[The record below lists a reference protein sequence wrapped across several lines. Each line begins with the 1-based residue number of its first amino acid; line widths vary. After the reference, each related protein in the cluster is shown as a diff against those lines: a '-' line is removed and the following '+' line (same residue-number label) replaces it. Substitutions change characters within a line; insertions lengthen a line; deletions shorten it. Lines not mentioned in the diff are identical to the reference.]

1 MIASGNHTL
10 KMRSGVEGSLT
21 QLLLKSI
28 ERIRFFDFAAL
39 RATSLRITC
48 GRKINCNLT
57 FFIGKGRTFYA
68 LVTDAYEAF
77 EHFGFFKFLASS
89 EWNYTEGSEQYGALP
104 FITGTLMTTL
114 LALIFCIPFS
124 LPVALFVGE
133 YFKGTK
139 MAAVLSTVTDLLAG
153 IPSIIY
159 GLWGFYTLR
168 PIIMALNISP
178 QGSGVL
184 TASLVLAIMIIPYA
198 ASLSAEFIKMVPND
212 LKEGAYSLGATR
224 AEVIRKVVF
233 PVAGSGIFSSYIL
246 AIGRALGET
255 MTVTMLIGNTNNI
268 PESITSTGNS
278 MASIIA
284 NQFGEADDLR
294 LSSLIAIGLILFLIT
309 AIINMVGKI
318 MIKRARIV

>member
-1 MIASGNHTL
+1 MNDKLYRLIL
-10 KMRSGVEGSLT
+10 F
-21 QLLLKSI
+21 I
-28 ERIRFFDFAAL
+28 AAL
-39 RATSLRITC
+39 IVPVVC
-48 GRKINCNLT
+48 G
-57 FFIGKGRTFYA
+57 GVVYA
-68 LVTDAYEAF
+68 LVTDAYDAF
-77 EHFGFFKFLASS
+77 EHFGFFKFLTSS
-89 EWNYTEGSEQYGALP
+89 DWSYTEGAEQYGALP

-114 LALIFCIPFS
+114 LALFFCIPFS

-139 MAAVLSTVTDLLAG
+139 IAAVLSTVTDLLAG

-178 QGSGVL
+178 QGSGIL

-233 PVAGSGIFSSYIL
+233 PVAGSGIFSSYVL

-268 PESITSTGNS
+268 PDSITSTGNS

-284 NQFGEADDLR
+284 NQFGEADGLR
-294 LSSLIAIGLILFLIT
+294 LSSLIAIGLVLFLIT
-309 AIINMVGKI
+309 AAINMVGKI
-318 MIKRARIV
+318 MIKRARIS

>member
-1 MIASGNHTL
+1 MNDKIYRVIL
-10 KMRSGVEGSLT
+10 F
-21 QLLLKSI
+21 I
-28 ERIRFFDFAAL
+28 AAL
-39 RATSLRITC
+39 VMPIVC
-48 GRKINCNLT
+48 G
-57 FFIGKGRTFYA
+57 GVVYA
-68 LVTDAYEAF
+68 LVTDAYDAF
-77 EHFGFFKFLASS
+77 EHFGFFKFLTSS
-89 EWNYTEGSEQYGALP
+89 EWSYTEGAEQYGALP

-139 MAAVLSTVTDLLAG
+139 IAAVLSTVTDLLAG

-168 PIIMALNISP
+168 PVIMALNISP
-178 QGSGVL
+178 QGSGIL

-233 PVAGSGIFSSYIL
+233 PVAGSGIFSSYVL

-268 PESITSTGNS
+268 PDSITSTGNS

-284 NQFGEADDLR
+284 NQFGEADGLR
-294 LSSLIAIGLILFLIT
+294 LSSLIAIGLVLFLIT
-309 AIINMVGKI
+309 AAINMVGKI
-318 MIKRARIV
+318 MIKRARIS

>member
-1 MIASGNHTL
+1 MNDKIYRVIL
-10 KMRSGVEGSLT
+10 F
-21 QLLLKSI
+21 I
-28 ERIRFFDFAAL
+28 AAL
-39 RATSLRITC
+39 IVPTVC
-48 GRKINCNLT
+48 GGVI
-57 FFIGKGRTFYA
+57 YA
-68 LVTDAYEAF
+68 LVTDAYDAF
-77 EHFGFFKFLASS
+77 EHFGFFKFLTSS
-89 EWNYTEGSEQYGALP
+89 DWSYTEGAEQYGALP

-139 MAAVLSTVTDLLAG
+139 MAAALSTVTDLLAG

-168 PIIMALNISP
+168 PIIMTLNISP

-233 PVAGSGIFSSYIL
+233 PVAGSGIFSSYVL

-268 PESITSTGNS
+268 PSSITSTGNS

-284 NQFGEADDLR
+284 NQFGEADGLR
-294 LSSLIAIGLILFLIT
+294 LSSLIAIGLVLFLIT
-309 AIINMVGKI
+309 AAINMVGKI
-318 MIKRARIV
+318 MIKRARIS

>member
-1 MIASGNHTL
+1 MNDKL
-10 KMRSGVEGSLT
+10 YKF
-21 QLLLKSI
+21 LL
-28 ERIRFFDFAAL
+28 FAAAL
-39 RATSLRITC
+39 TIPLVC
-48 GRKINCNLT
+48 G
-57 FFIGKGRTFYA
+57 GVVYA

-77 EHFGFFKFLASS
+77 EHFGFFKFLTSS
-89 EWNYTEGSEQYGALP
+89 EWSYTEGAEQYGALP

-114 LALIFCIPFS
+114 LALLFCIPFS

-133 YFKGTK
+133 YFKGSRL
-139 MAAVLSTVTDLLAG
+139 AAVLSTVTDLLAG

-168 PIIMALNISP
+168 PLIMALNISP

-184 TASLVLAIMIIPYA
+184 TASLVLAIMIVPYA
-198 ASLSAEFIKMVPND
+198 ASLSVEFIKMVPNE
-212 LKEGAYSLGATR
+212 LKEGAYSLGATH

-268 PESITSTGNS
+268 PDSITSTGNS

-309 AIINMVGKI
+309 AFINMIGKI
-318 MIKRARIV
+318 MIKRARMA

>member
-1 MIASGNHTL
+1 MNDKL
-10 KMRSGVEGSLT
+10 Y
-21 QLLLKSI
+21 
-28 ERIRFFDFAAL
+28 RIILFVAAL
-39 RATSLRITC
+39 IMPIVC
-48 GRKINCNLT
+48 G
-57 FFIGKGRTFYA
+57 GVVYA
-68 LVTDAYEAF
+68 LVTEAYDAF
-77 EHFGFFKFLASS
+77 EHFGFLKFLTSS
-89 EWNYTEGSEQYGALP
+89 EWSYTEGHELYGALP

-124 LPVALFVGE
+124 LSVALFVGE

-139 MAAVLSTVTDLLAG
+139 IASILSTVTDLLAG

-168 PIIMALNISP
+168 PLIMALNISP

-184 TASLVLAIMIIPYA
+184 TASLILAIMIIPYA
-198 ASLSAEFIKMVPND
+198 ASLSTEFIKMVPND

-224 AEVIRKVVF
+224 AEVVRKVIF
-233 PVAGSGIFSSYIL
+233 PIAGSGIFSSYVL

-268 PESITSTGNS
+268 PDSITSTGNS

-309 AIINMVGKI
+309 ALINMIGKI
-318 MIKRARIV
+318 MIKHARIV

>member
-1 MIASGNHTL
+1 MNDKIYNI
-10 KMRSGVEGSLT
+10 
-21 QLLLKSI
+21 LLFVS
-28 ERIRFFDFAAL
+28 AL
-39 RATSLRITC
+39 IMPTVC
-48 GRKINCNLT
+48 GGIV
-57 FFIGKGRTFYA
+57 YA
-68 LVTDAYEAF
+68 LITDAYEAF
-77 EHFGFFKFLASS
+77 EYFGFFNFLTTS
-89 EWNYTEGSEQYGALP
+89 EWSYTDGTEQYGALP
-104 FITGTLMTTL
+104 FITGTLMTTT

-124 LPVALFVGE
+124 LPVALFTGE
-133 YFKGTK
+133 YFKGTRI
-139 MAAVLSTVTDLLAG
+139 AATLSTVTDLLAG

-168 PIIMALNISP
+168 PLIMNLNISP
-178 QGSGVL
+178 QGSGIL

-198 ASLSAEFIKMVPND
+198 TSLSVEFIKMVPND
-212 LKEGAYSLGATR
+212 LKEGAYSLGATH
-224 AEVIRKVVF
+224 AEIIRNVVF

-268 PESITSTGNS
+268 PDSITSTGNS

-309 AIINMVGKI
+309 AIINLLGKI
-318 MIKRARIV
+318 MIKRARIS

>member
-1 MIASGNHTL
+1 MNDKIY
-10 KMRSGVEGSLT
+10 KI
-21 QLLLKSI
+21 LL
-28 ERIRFFDFAAL
+28 FAAAL
-39 RATSLRITC
+39 IMPIVC
-48 GRKINCNLT
+48 G
-57 FFIGKGRTFYA
+57 GVVYA

-77 EHFGFFKFLASS
+77 EHFGFFKFLTSS
-89 EWNYTEGSEQYGALP
+89 EWSYTDGAEQYGALP

-114 LALIFCIPFS
+114 LALVFCIPFS

-133 YFKGTK
+133 YFKGTRI
-139 MAAVLSTVTDLLAG
+139 AAILSTVTDLLAG

-168 PIIMALNISP
+168 PLIMALNISP
-178 QGSGVL
+178 QGSGIL
-184 TASLVLAIMIIPYA
+184 TASLVLAIMIVPYA

-233 PVAGSGIFSSYIL
+233 PVAGSGVFSSYVL

-268 PESITSTGNS
+268 PDSITSTGNS

-284 NQFGEADDLR
+284 NQFGEASDLR
-294 LSSLIAIGLILFLIT
+294 FSSLIAIGLVLFFIT
-309 AIINMVGKI
+309 AFINMIGKM
-318 MIKRARIV
+318 MIKRARIS

>member
-1 MIASGNHTL
+1 MNDKL
-10 KMRSGVEGSLT
+10 Y
-21 QLLLKSI
+21 
-28 ERIRFFDFAAL
+28 RIILFVAAL
-39 RATSLRITC
+39 VMPIVC
-48 GRKINCNLT
+48 G
-57 FFIGKGRTFYA
+57 GVVYA
-68 LVTDAYEAF
+68 LVTDAYDAF
-77 EHFGFFKFLASS
+77 EHFGFLKFLSYS
-89 EWNYTEGSEQYGALP
+89 EWSYTEGDEQYGALP

-139 MAAVLSTVTDLLAG
+139 VASVLSSVTDLLAG

-168 PIIMALNISP
+168 PIIMSLNISP

-224 AEVIRKVVF
+224 AEVVRKVVF
-233 PVAGSGIFSSYIL
+233 PVAGSGIFSSYVL

-268 PESITSTGNS
+268 PDSITSTGNS

-309 AIINMVGKI
+309 ALINMIGKI
-318 MIKRARIV
+318 MIKRARLS

>member
-1 MIASGNHTL
+1 MNDKLYKI
-10 KMRSGVEGSLT
+10 
-21 QLLLKSI
+21 LL
-28 ERIRFFDFAAL
+28 FAAAL
-39 RATSLRITC
+39 IMPIVC
-48 GRKINCNLT
+48 G
-57 FFIGKGRTFYA
+57 GVVYA

-77 EHFGFFKFLASS
+77 EHFGFFKFLTSS
-89 EWNYTEGSEQYGALP
+89 DWNYTEGAEQYGALP

-139 MAAVLSTVTDLLAG
+139 IAAVLSTVTDLLAG

-168 PIIMALNISP
+168 PIIMALDISP
-178 QGSGVL
+178 QGSGIL

-198 ASLSAEFIKMVPND
+198 ASLSTEFIKMVPND

-224 AEVIRKVVF
+224 AEVIRKVIF
-233 PVAGSGIFSSYIL
+233 PVAGSGIFSSYVL

-268 PESITSTGNS
+268 PDSITSTGNS

-294 LSSLIAIGLILFLIT
+294 LSSLIAIGLVLFLIT
-309 AIINMVGKI
+309 AAINMVGKI

>member
-1 MIASGNHTL
+1 MNDKL
-10 KMRSGVEGSLT
+10 YKV
-21 QLLLKSI
+21 LL
-28 ERIRFFDFAAL
+28 FVAAL
-39 RATSLRITC
+39 VMPLVC
-48 GRKINCNLT
+48 G
-57 FFIGKGRTFYA
+57 GVVYA
-68 LVTDAYEAF
+68 LVTDAYDAF
-77 EHFGFFKFLASS
+77 EHFGFFKFLTSK
-89 EWNYTEGSEQYGALP
+89 EWSYTEGAEQYGALP

-139 MAAVLSTVTDLLAG
+139 VASVLSTVTDLLAG

-168 PIIMALNISP
+168 PLIMALNISP

-184 TASLVLAIMIIPYA
+184 TASLVLAIMIVPYA

-224 AEVIRKVVF
+224 AEVIRKIIF

-268 PESITSTGNS
+268 PDSITSTGNS

-284 NQFGEADDLR
+284 NQFGEASDLR
-294 LSSLIAIGLILFLIT
+294 FSSLIAIGLVLFLIT
-309 AIINMVGKI
+309 AVINMIGKM
-318 MIKRARIV
+318 MIKRARIS

>member
-1 MIASGNHTL
+1 MNDKIYRVIL
-10 KMRSGVEGSLT
+10 F
-21 QLLLKSI
+21 I
-28 ERIRFFDFAAL
+28 AAL
-39 RATSLRITC
+39 IVPVVC
-48 GRKINCNLT
+48 G
-57 FFIGKGRTFYA
+57 GVVYA
-68 LVTDAYEAF
+68 LVTDAYNAF
-77 EHFGFFKFLASS
+77 EHFGFFKFLTSS
-89 EWNYTEGSEQYGALP
+89 EWSYTEGAEQYGALP

-114 LALIFCIPFS
+114 LALVFCIPFS

-139 MAAVLSTVTDLLAG
+139 IAAVLSTVTDLLAG

-178 QGSGVL
+178 QGSGIL

-224 AEVIRKVVF
+224 AEVIRRVVF
-233 PVAGSGIFSSYIL
+233 PVAGSGIFSSYVL

-268 PESITSTGNS
+268 PDSITSTGNS

-284 NQFGEADDLR
+284 NQFGEADGLR
-294 LSSLIAIGLILFLIT
+294 LSSLIAIGLVLFLIT
-309 AIINMVGKI
+309 AAINMVGKI

>member
-1 MIASGNHTL
+1 MNDRLYKI
-10 KMRSGVEGSLT
+10 
-21 QLLLKSI
+21 LL
-28 ERIRFFDFAAL
+28 FAAAL
-39 RATSLRITC
+39 IMPIVC
-48 GRKINCNLT
+48 G
-57 FFIGKGRTFYA
+57 GVVYA

-77 EHFGFFKFLASS
+77 EHFGFFKFLTSS
-89 EWNYTEGSEQYGALP
+89 EWSYTEGSEQYGALP
-104 FITGTLMTTL
+104 FVTGTLMTTL

-133 YFKGTK
+133 YFKGSRV
-139 MAAVLSTVTDLLAG
+139 AALLSTVTDLLAG

-168 PIIMALNISP
+168 PIIMALHISP
-178 QGSGVL
+178 QGSGIL

-233 PVAGSGIFSSYIL
+233 PVAGSGIFSSYVL

-268 PESITSTGNS
+268 PDSITSTGNS

-284 NQFGEADDLR
+284 NQFGEASDLR
-294 LSSLIAIGLILFLIT
+294 FSSLIAIGLVLFLIT
-309 AIINMVGKI
+309 AFINMFGKI
-318 MIKRARIV
+318 MIKRARVA

>member
-1 MIASGNHTL
+1 MNDKLYRVIL
-10 KMRSGVEGSLT
+10 FL
-21 QLLLKSI
+21 
-28 ERIRFFDFAAL
+28 AAL
-39 RATSLRITC
+39 IMPIVC
-48 GRKINCNLT
+48 GGVVYT
-57 FFIGKGRTFYA
+57 
-68 LVTDAYEAF
+68 LVTDAYDAF
-77 EHFGFFKFLASS
+77 NHFGFFKFLASS
-89 EWNYTEGSEQYGALP
+89 DWSYTEGDEKYGALP
-104 FITGTLMTTL
+104 FITGTLMTTM

-139 MAAVLSTVTDLLAG
+139 LAAVLSTVTDLLAG

-168 PIIMALNISP
+168 PIIMTLNISE
-178 QGSGVL
+178 QGSGIL
-184 TASLVLAIMIIPYA
+184 IASLVLAIMIIPYA

-212 LKEGAYSLGATR
+212 FKEGAYSLGATR

-268 PESITSTGNS
+268 PDSITSTGNS

-309 AIINMVGKI
+309 AAINMVGKI
-318 MIKRARIV
+318 MIKRARIS

>member
-1 MIASGNHTL
+1 MNDKIYNS
-10 KMRSGVEGSLT
+10 
-21 QLLLKSI
+21 LLLV
-28 ERIRFFDFAAL
+28 AAL
-39 RATSLRITC
+39 VVPIVC
-48 GRKINCNLT
+48 GGI
-57 FFIGKGRTFYA
+57 IYA
-68 LVTDAYEAF
+68 LVTDATEAF
-77 EHFGFFKFLASS
+77 NHFGFLNFLTSS
-89 EWNYTEGSEQYGALP
+89 EWSYTEGAERYGALP
-104 FITGTLMTTL
+104 FIAGTLLTTL

-133 YFKGTK
+133 YFRGTK
-139 MAAVLSTVTDLLAG
+139 VAAVLSTVTDLLAG

-168 PIIMALNISP
+168 PVIMALDISP
-178 QGSGVL
+178 QGSGIL

-224 AEVIRKVVF
+224 AEVIRRVIFPFAGAGVF
-233 PVAGSGIFSSYIL
+233 SAYIL

-268 PESITSTGNS
+268 PGSITSTGNS

-284 NQFGEADDLR
+284 NQFGEADGLR
-294 LSSLIAIGLILFLIT
+294 LSSLIAIGLLLFLIT
-309 AIINMVGKI
+309 ALINMVGKI
-318 MIKRARIV
+318 MIKRARIA

>member
-1 MIASGNHTL
+1 MNDKIYKVVL
-10 KMRSGVEGSLT
+10 
-21 QLLLKSI
+21 
-28 ERIRFFDFAAL
+28 FAAAL
-39 RATSLRITC
+39 IMPIVC
-48 GRKINCNLT
+48 G
-57 FFIGKGRTFYA
+57 GVVYA

-77 EHFGFFKFLASS
+77 EHFGFFKFLTSS
-89 EWNYTEGSEQYGALP
+89 EWSYTDGAEQYGALP

-114 LALIFCIPFS
+114 LALVLCIPFS

-133 YFKGTK
+133 YFKGTRI
-139 MAAVLSTVTDLLAG
+139 AAILSTVTDLLAG

-159 GLWGFYTLR
+159 GLWGFYSLR
-168 PIIMALNISP
+168 PLIMALYISP
-178 QGSGVL
+178 QGSGIL
-184 TASLVLAIMIIPYA
+184 TASLVLAIMIVPYA

-233 PVAGSGIFSSYIL
+233 PVAGSGVFSSYVL

-268 PESITSTGNS
+268 PDSITSTGNS

-284 NQFGEADDLR
+284 NQFGEASDLR
-294 LSSLIAIGLILFLIT
+294 FSSLIAIGLVLFFIT
-309 AIINMVGKI
+309 AFINMIGKM
-318 MIKRARIV
+318 MIKRARIS

>member
-1 MIASGNHTL
+1 MNDKIY
-10 KMRSGVEGSLT
+10 RI
-21 QLLLKSI
+21 LL
-28 ERIRFFDFAAL
+28 FAAAL
-39 RATSLRITC
+39 IMPIVC
-48 GRKINCNLT
+48 G
-57 FFIGKGRTFYA
+57 GVVYA
-68 LVTDAYEAF
+68 LVTDAYDAF
-77 EHFGFFKFLASS
+77 DHFGFFKFLTSS
-89 EWNYTEGSEQYGALP
+89 DWSYTSGAEQYGALP

-133 YFKGTK
+133 YFKGTRI
-139 MAAVLSTVTDLLAG
+139 AAILSTVTDLLAG

-159 GLWGFYTLR
+159 GLWGFYSLR
-168 PIIMALNISP
+168 PLIISLNISP
-178 QGSGVL
+178 QGSGIL
-184 TASLVLAIMIIPYA
+184 TASLVLAIMIVPYA
-198 ASLSAEFIKMVPND
+198 ASLSAEFIRMVPND

-246 AIGRALGET
+246 AVGRALGET

-268 PESITSTGNS
+268 PDSITSTGNS

-309 AIINMVGKI
+309 ALINLAGKI